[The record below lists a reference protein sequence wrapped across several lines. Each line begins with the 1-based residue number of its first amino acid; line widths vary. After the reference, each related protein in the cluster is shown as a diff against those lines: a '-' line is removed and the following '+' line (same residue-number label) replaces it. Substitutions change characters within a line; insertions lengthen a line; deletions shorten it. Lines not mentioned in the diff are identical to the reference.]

1 MTRYPGPVACL
12 LLILGITL
20 GSTVHLPDFIA
31 FCIIVLLFIL
41 ALIALHK
48 RSRLW
53 MVTAAACCLIL
64 LGIFRYNLIATNF
77 PPNHISWFNDLPQET
92 TVKGRLIREPD
103 LRPDKTL
110 LTIECD
116 TLVLKGKA
124 VPVSGLLLVRIDRP
138 DERFNYA
145 DHISVTGFVRT
156 PVEKRNFHGFDY
168 RRYLRLKRVNSYV
181 SVSHSSNVR
190 VIEEGTGNWIVSKV
204 IIPLR
209 RYILDVFEKHIYGS
223 ERYLIAG
230 FLIGETR
237 FIPQQ
242 IYERFRDTGTL
253 HLLAVSG
260 SNVALVIITVMFLFR
275 IIGVPR
281 RLVDILS
288 LLVIVIFCQL
298 SFNQPSVVRASIMIG
313 LVITGRILYR
323 KGSLLNIIAVA
334 ALFIL
339 MYDPLMLNDVGF
351 QLSFAAAFSLIYFLK
366 RLMPKQRRY
375 PRWKRWVK
383 DYGWM
388 IVLSSI
394 VVQLTVA
401 PILAYYFGTIPLI
414 TFISNL
420 VVIPLSSVAVIL
432 SLLLIVFAPI
442 PFLSDLIAIV
452 AQFFLHMSIK
462 AVDLF
467 ASLPLVKLTVAAP
480 DAIHIAF
487 YYAVLFAFF
496 SAIKSR
502 RNLRYLV
509 LLLLVW
515 GNVFAW
521 QRVAKGI
528 GESPTVTF
536 FDLGRSSGLHLHF
549 PPDYDMILTN
559 AVSENDRD
567 QIERVF
573 RPYIAGEGIDNLDIW
588 ANCTPLQSD
597 SVDLEGFVEASPVP
611 VDSGYTTGS
620 IGVAISDDGY
630 SIRLFKSQYGT
641 EMASFEFGEK
651 SVIWLS
657 NWEQLTSLDPDDH
670 PQLEVLALPYPFEPI
685 ASHLDQIGHLFPDRI
700 VIYNYPWSPDRSDLD
715 FLERELDAK
724 GIMLLD
730 TRRYGAIRLSFNR
743 EETAVKHSTLGD

>member
-12 LLILGITL
+12 LLILGITF

-31 FCIIVLLFIL
+31 FCIIVFLFIL
-41 ALIALHK
+41 ALIALHR

-53 MVTAAACCLIL
+53 AVTAVACSLIL
-64 LGIFRYNLIATNF
+64 LGIFRYNLLATNF
-77 PPNHISWFNDLPQET
+77 PPNHISWFTDLPQET
-92 TVKGRLIREPD
+92 TVKGRIIREPD
-103 LRPDKTL
+103 MRPDKTL
-110 LTIECD
+110 LTVECD
-116 TLVLKGKA
+116 TLVMNGKA
-124 VPVSGLLLVRIDRP
+124 VPVSGLLLVRINRL

-156 PVEKRNFHGFDY
+156 PLERRNFHGFDY

-181 SVSHSSNVR
+181 SIGHSSNVR
-190 VIEEGTGNWIVSKV
+190 VIEGGTGNWIVSKV

-209 RYILDVFEKHIYGS
+209 RHILDVFEKHICGS

-275 IIGVPR
+275 IIGAPR

-288 LLVIVIFCQL
+288 LIVIVIFCQL
-298 SFNQPSVVRASIMIG
+298 SFNQPSVVRASLMIG

-339 MYDPLMLNDVGF
+339 LYDPLMLYDVGF

-366 RLMPKQRRY
+366 GLMPKQRRY

-452 AQFFLHMSIK
+452 AQFFLHLSIK

-480 DAIHIAF
+480 DTIHILF

-515 GNVFAW
+515 GNVIIW
-521 QRVAKGI
+521 RGVARGI
-528 GESPTVTF
+528 GESPAVTF
-536 FDLGRSSGLHLHF
+536 FDLGYIAGLHLHV

-559 AVSENDRD
+559 AMSEHDLD
-567 QIERVF
+567 QIERVL
-573 RPYIAGEGIDNLDIW
+573 RPYIAGENIDDLDIW
-588 ANCTPLQSD
+588 AKCTPLQSD
-597 SVDLEGFVEASPVP
+597 SFDLERFIEASPVP
-611 VDSGYTTGS
+611 VDSDYSTGS
-620 IGVAISDDGY
+620 VGVAISDDGY
-630 SIRLFKSQYGT
+630 SIRLLKSQHGI
-641 EMASFEFGEK
+641 EMASFDFGDK
-651 SVIWLS
+651 LVVWLS
-657 NWEQLTSLDPDDH
+657 DWEQLTSLEPDDH
-670 PQLEVLALPYPFEPI
+670 LQLEVLALPYPFEPI
-685 ASHLDQIGHLFPDRI
+685 ASHLDPIGRLDPDRI
-700 VIYNYPWSPDRSDLD
+700 VIYSYPWSPDRSDLD
-715 FLERELDAK
+715 FLERELDEK
-724 GIMLLD
+724 GIALLD
-730 TRRYGAIRLSFNR
+730 TRRYGAIRLSFSR
-743 EETAVKHSTLGD
+743 GETVVKHSALGD

>member
-12 LLILGITL
+12 LLILGITF

-31 FCIIVLLFIL
+31 FCIIVFLFIL
-41 ALIALHK
+41 ALIALHR

-53 MVTAAACCLIL
+53 AVTAVACSLIL
-64 LGIFRYNLIATNF
+64 LGIFRYNLLATNF
-77 PPNHISWFNDLPQET
+77 PPNHISWFTDLPQET
-92 TVKGRLIREPD
+92 TVKGRIIREPD
-103 LRPDKTL
+103 MRPDKTL
-110 LTIECD
+110 LTVECD
-116 TLVLKGKA
+116 TLVMNGKA
-124 VPVSGLLLVRIDRP
+124 VPVSGLLLVRINRL

-156 PVEKRNFHGFDY
+156 PLERRNFHGFDY

-181 SVSHSSNVR
+181 SIGHSSNVR
-190 VIEEGTGNWIVSKV
+190 VIEGGTGNWIVSKV

-209 RYILDVFEKHIYGS
+209 RHILDVFEKHICGS

-275 IIGVPR
+275 IIGAPR

-288 LLVIVIFCQL
+288 LIVIVIFCQL
-298 SFNQPSVVRASIMIG
+298 SFNQPSVVRASLMIG

-339 MYDPLMLNDVGF
+339 LYDPLMLYDVGF

-366 RLMPKQRRY
+366 GLMPKQRRY

-452 AQFFLHMSIK
+452 AQFFLHLSIK

-480 DAIHIAF
+480 DTIHILF

-515 GNVFAW
+515 GNVIIW
-521 QRVAKGI
+521 RGVARGI
-528 GESPTVTF
+528 GESPAVTF
-536 FDLGRSSGLHLHF
+536 FDLGYIAGLHLHV

-559 AVSENDRD
+559 AMSEHDLD
-567 QIERVF
+567 QIERVLC
-573 RPYIAGEGIDNLDIW
+573 PYIAGENIDDLDIW
-588 ANCTPLQSD
+588 AKCTPLQSD
-597 SVDLEGFVEASPVP
+597 SFDLERFIEASPVP
-611 VDSGYTTGS
+611 VDSDYSTGS
-620 IGVAISDDGY
+620 VGVAISDDGY
-630 SIRLFKSQYGT
+630 SIRLLKSQHGI
-641 EMASFEFGEK
+641 EMASFDFGDK
-651 SVIWLS
+651 LVVWLS
-657 NWEQLTSLDPDDH
+657 DWEQLTSLEPDDH
-670 PQLEVLALPYPFEPI
+670 LQLEVLALPYPFEPI
-685 ASHLDQIGHLFPDRI
+685 ASHLDPIGRLDPDRI
-700 VIYNYPWSPDRSDLD
+700 VIYSYPWSPDRSDLD
-715 FLERELDAK
+715 FLERELDEK
-724 GIMLLD
+724 GIALLD
-730 TRRYGAIRLSFNR
+730 TRRYGAIRLSFSR
-743 EETAVKHSTLGD
+743 GETVVKHSALGD

>member
-1 MTRYPGPVACL
+1 MTRYPGPAACL

-31 FCIIVLLFIL
+31 FCIIVFLFIL
-41 ALIALHK
+41 ALIALHR

-53 MVTAAACCLIL
+53 LVTIAACCLIF
-64 LGIFRYNLIATNF
+64 LGIFRYNLLATNF

-92 TVKGRLIREPD
+92 TVKGRIVREPD

-116 TLVLKGKA
+116 TLLLKGKA
-124 VPVSGLLLVRIDRP
+124 VPVSGLLLVRIDRL

-145 DHISVTGFVRT
+145 DHILVTGFVRT

-181 SVSHSSNVR
+181 SIRHSSRVR
-190 VIEEGTGNWIVSKV
+190 VIEAGAGNRIVSKI

-260 SNVALVIITVMFLFR
+260 SNVALVIVTVMFMFR
-275 IIGVPR
+275 IIGAPR
-281 RLVDILS
+281 RFVDILS

-298 SFNQPSVVRASIMIG
+298 SFNQPSVVRASLMVG
-313 LVITGRILYR
+313 LVIAGRILYR

-339 MYDPLMLNDVGF
+339 LYDPLMLHDVGF

-366 RLMPKQRRY
+366 GLMPKQRRY

-388 IVLSSI
+388 IVLSSV

-452 AQFFLHMSIK
+452 AQLFLHLSIK

-467 ASLPLVKLTVAAP
+467 ASLPLVKITVAAP
-480 DAIHIAF
+480 DLTHIAF
-487 YYAVLFAFF
+487 YYATLFAFF
-496 SAIKSR
+496 SAIRNR

-515 GNVFAW
+515 GNVFVW
-521 QRVAKGI
+521 QKVAESF
-528 GESPTVTF
+528 GESPAVTF
-536 FDLGRSSGLHLHF
+536 FDLGRSAGLHLHI
-549 PPDYDMILTN
+549 PPDYDMVITN
-559 AVSENDRD
+559 AVSGKDGE
-567 QIERVF
+567 QIDRVF
-573 RPYIAGEGIDNLDIW
+573 RPYLAGEGIDDLDVW
-588 ANCTPLQSD
+588 ANCAPLQSD
-597 SVDLEGFVEASPVP
+597 GIDLDGFIEASPVP
-611 VDSGYTTGS
+611 VDSGCSTLSAGEA
-620 IGVAISDDGY
+620 VSDDGY
-630 SIRLFKSQYGT
+630 SIHLSESQHGI
-641 EMASFEFGEK
+641 EMASFDFGER
-651 SVIWLS
+651 SVVWLS
-657 NWEQLTSLDPDDH
+657 DWEQLTSLEPDDH
-670 PQLEVLALPYPFEPI
+670 PQLEVLALPYPFAPI
-685 ASHLDQIGHLFPDRI
+685 ARHLDQIGRLLPDRI
-700 VIYNYPWSPDRSDLD
+700 VVYNYPWSPDRTDLD
-715 FLERELDAK
+715 FLEKEINAK
-724 GIMLLD
+724 GTLLLD
-730 TRRYGAIRLSFNR
+730 TRRYGAIRLCFNR
-743 EETAVKHSTLGD
+743 GKIAVKHSAPGD